1 MLERLSLDA
10 IDDLD
15 KPLAIFETAPR
26 LHSIEFN
33 RSVKPSECQLPWL
46 QLRNCKISYLPK
58 IEWYHLL
65 WLCPYLIHCNL
76 GIPMDDDIP
85 EILATPL
92 VHSHLR
98 SLCIGLVDEKTQSL
112 QFFNELTLPALHDL
126 DISLRGCC
134 PITFTSRSMSLFLD
148 RSLCNLQRMS
158 LRIQWTGDNLIIC
171 LQELLSLVELTI
183 FEERSLM
190 LTEQVLKRMTPD
202 ISGSSLSGLP
212 LLVPKLKHLAL
223 SANFHLKDQ
232 VILDMVQSRME
243 LTSFCPNSSDV
254 ERSNQVEI
262 LECFALDITQQL
274 LPRTISWM
282 AFWQQLGLKILVK
295 SLGKFVV
302 NAVDG
307 SLFADILND
316 GPGGYCKNFFWMLC
330 TIIVGTF
337 RDDSRWLRKSEDSI
351 MAGARCNGLCN
362 SCEW

>member
-1 MLERLSLDA
+1 
-10 IDDLD
+10 
-15 KPLAIFETAPR
+15 
-26 LHSIEFN
+26 
-33 RSVKPSECQLPWL
+33 
-46 QLRNCKISYLPK
+46 
-58 IEWYHLL
+58 
-65 WLCPYLIHCNL
+65 
-76 GIPMDDDIP
+76 MDDDIP

-274 LPRTISWM
+274 LPRTIS
-282 AFWQQLGLKILVK
+282 
-295 SLGKFVV
+295 
-302 NAVDG
+302 
-307 SLFADILND
+307 
-316 GPGGYCKNFFWMLC
+316 
-330 TIIVGTF
+330 
-337 RDDSRWLRKSEDSI
+337 
-351 MAGARCNGLCN
+351 
-362 SCEW
+362 